1 MSIQRANE
9 LLYDSAA
16 ALRLVDH
23 ELEELRDDDA
33 GSPAPA
39 TARLALA
46 HDDANL
52 GDVHHVLLRAQGA
65 ITRVLDGLKR
75 SRETLQRTS
84 MAKIS
89 LTNDKLREVCST
101 TETAATDILNAL
113 DRAQV
118 LVDDLDAQAAAA
130 PTDGDGGATS
140 RGQLRDELFTV
151 MGHMQFQ
158 DITTQQLTHASNVL
172 AELEAQLTEVAH
184 IFDLEVA
191 QPSETAAAAVL
202 PIGNAYSESASIAGS
217 EERQALADEIIN
229 GKR

>member
-1 MSIQRANE
+1 MSSQRANE

-23 ELEELRDDDA
+23 ELEEMGHDV
-33 GSPAPA
+33 SPVIP
-39 TARLALA
+39 RLAQVA
-46 HDDANL
+46 EDPTL
-52 GDVHHVLLRAQGA
+52 GDVHHVLLRAQTA
-65 ITRVLDGLKR
+65 IARVLHGLKR

-89 LTNDKLREVCST
+89 LTHDKLREVCST
-101 TETAATDILNAL
+101 TETAATDILNSL
-113 DRAQV
+113 DRAG
-118 LVDDLDAQAAAA
+118 LLLDDLDAQAAAGHA
-130 PTDGDGGATS
+130 GDEGADT
-140 RGQLRDELFTV
+140 RAQLRDELFTV

-172 AELEAQLTEVAH
+172 AELEAQLTEVAQ

-191 QPSETAAAAVL
+191 QPTETAAQAVRPL
-202 PIGNAYSESASIAGS
+202 GNAYAPSASMADP
-217 EERQALADEIIN
+217 EERQALADAIIN